1 MSDSKNQDKNKDKVQ
16 DKPKEDLKPPTRL
29 KIKLKTNVPGFGEIN
44 YNPAKMTLTKGGEDD
59 ANILFNPLIKL
70 STAAVNRAPESIRQL
85 QFCNKGYFA
94 SLINSLN
101 QTPAKNLVEATK
113 LGYIRNNIDITLR
126 TLFPSESVIKLGG
139 KKYTI
144 AAVDSDSDEWH
155 IDVKIKLEDILD
167 RDKITDPR
175 LAAYAVASDKASA
188 VQELAA
194 MRRAGI
200 AAGIG
205 VTAPTQPQVQPQA
218 TKLDT
223 GSGVISPP
231 VKPQPLA
238 ISDRAVADGSKL
250 NSQLAIADENKPKPM
265 AITNRPE
272 ANPEVEVED
281 VTPILL
287 QEGKQALEFKK
298 VPFAGRNHRILDPNG
313 PATARFR
320 TTLEQ
325 LYNMVNSVYVHS
337 GQNYRNKLA
346 PPGTNISLSPK
357 RWTDSV
363 NSLYVKQTVTDGDCF
378 FDAISSAINQYNSQ
392 LLDKDLTETIY
403 IRDSD
408 ISGKNSNVIYGIT
421 NDFNIQSL
429 RKIVYRY
436 IVNNNPIREQM
447 FRVSA
452 MSVDEA
458 NDEISRRCDAANVPN
473 YVDYTDWVRNE
484 LSMRAG
490 DGIIYTAPFPLDSET
505 PDKFPGT
512 YTASPEIYKRPFV
525 GLDDQR
531 LQGYI
536 ESTRYWADTIAIRAI
551 AEMLNIC
558 AIPIRVLAR
567 DTVEDQDKTW
577 NDYSSKDPKPRAAP
591 NLIPLISIPIAVDNY
606 IVDQVRTPRPNKIRS
621 VKYIFLSE
629 TGSHYDLIT
638 FGGTLGGNVRGIFA
652 FNSASMIDTI
662 PLYIK
667 MVVFGALFAKNFI
680 SDQPVPEWV
689 PLQEDMYYILI
700 SVLVILNRELGPTQ
714 FCASLDSNFS
724 SKSLLIR
731 AQGESM
737 CARLRNAFIEKSK
750 RPSRTDSIRKM
761 IELFGAMYN
770 ETLREVTE
778 RFNSGNVPSG
788 FKPKKKSGPPV
799 ARRPVTRTVS
809 DKPEDLVI
817 RDKPTV
823 GGQYQQQYQPQY
835 QQQYPQQMLMP
846 GREMRDLFKRDS
858 ESSLAY
864 YITIYMYLYPGT
876 DAPPSKLRSLKC
888 AARRF
893 KISQILSKMVGTAP
907 PSIMP
912 DYSYSRP
919 ELFGNNKGSET
930 RKQGGA
936 THKHA
941 RTKKN
946 MGKRRETRKRR
957 QNAAMRV
964 TRRRR

>member
-16 DKPKEDLKPPTRL
+16 DKPKEDLSPPTRL

-59 ANILFNPLIKL
+59 SNILFNPLIKL

-126 TLFPSESVIKLGG
+126 TLFPSESIIKLGG

-155 IDVKIKLEDILD
+155 IDVKIKLEDILN
-167 RDKITDPR
+167 RDKIADPR
-175 LAAYAVASDKASA
+175 LAAYVAASDRSSA
-188 VQELAA
+188 DQELAA
-194 MRRAGI
+194 LRRAGV

-205 VTAPTQPQVQPQA
+205 VSAPVQPQVKPPA
-218 TKLDT
+218 AKLDT
-223 GSGVISPP
+223 GSGVTTPEP
-231 VKPQPLA
+231 KTKPQPLA
-238 ISDRAVADGSKL
+238 IVDGSKPK
-250 NSQLAIADENKPKPM
+250 SQPLAIADENKPKPM
-265 AITNRPE
+265 AIANKP
-272 ANPEVEVED
+272 ANPEAEVED

-298 VPFAGRNHRILDPNG
+298 VPFAARNLRILDPNG
-313 PATARFR
+313 AATARFR
-320 TTLEQ
+320 TTLAQ

-392 LLDKDLTETIY
+392 LSDKDLTETIY

-429 RKIVYRY
+429 RRIVYRY
-436 IVNNNPIREQM
+436 IVNNNPIKEQM

-473 YVDYTDWVRNE
+473 YVDYTDWARNE
-484 LSMRAG
+484 ISTRAG

-505 PDKFPGT
+505 PDKFQGT

-536 ESTRYWADTIAIRAI
+536 ESARYWADTIAIRAM

-558 AIPIRVLAR
+558 AIPIRVLTR
-567 DTVEDQDKTW
+567 DTLEDQDEIW

-652 FNSASMIDTI
+652 FNSANMIDAI

-700 SVLVILNRELGPTQ
+700 SVLVILNRELGPAP
-714 FCASLDSNFS
+714 FCAALDTNFS
-724 SKSLLIR
+724 SKSLLMR
-731 AQGESM
+731 AQGQSM
-737 CARLRNAFIEKSK
+737 CARLRDAFIEKSK
-750 RPSRTDSIRKM
+750 QPPRSDAIRKM
-761 IELFGAMYN
+761 IELFGVIYN
-770 ETLREVTE
+770 ETLREVEE

-788 FKPKKKSGPPV
+788 FKPKKKNGPLV

-809 DKPEDLVI
+809 DKQEEP
-817 RDKPTV
+817 KV
-823 GGQYQQQYQPQY
+823 GGQYQQQYQPQF
-835 QQQYPQQMLMP
+835 QPQYPQQMLIP
-846 GREMRDLFKRDS
+846 GRDMRDLFKRDS

-876 DAPPSKLRSLKC
+876 DAPPGKLRSLKC

-893 KISQILSKMVGTAP
+893 KISQIMSKMIGTAP

-912 DYSYSRP
+912 EYSYSRP
-919 ELFGNNKGSET
+919 ELFGNNKKGSET

-936 THKHA
+936 AHKNT
-941 RTKKN
+941 RTKKRA
-946 MGKRRETRKRR
+946 GKRRETRKRR